1 MITISSWVAITYFVL
16 FLIMAWLF
24 WSDERELARMGTI
37 EQPEG
42 NGIMIFIREKN
53 ETTDGLIKEVIRVL
67 NEKDLTRVKWK
78 RHTRRGMK
86 IKTVTGLSI
95 LIFDMSRSINK
106 ALPPISPATIF
117 IDDSLNAVQTMR
129 VVNGLVTNPKVLF
142 LQNRV

>member
-1 MITISSWVAITYFVL
+1 
-16 FLIMAWLF
+16 
-24 WSDERELARMGTI
+24 
-37 EQPEG
+37 
-42 NGIMIFIREKN
+42 
-53 ETTDGLIKEVIRVL
+53 
-67 NEKDLTRVKWK
+67 
-78 RHTRRGMK
+78 MK